1 MPVGTPEQVAELA
14 VYPASDDAAYLTGQT
29 MIIDGGASAHQPRR
43 AMARIVHAGMTQ
55 GL

>member
-14 VYPASDDAAYLTGQT
+14 VYLASDDASYLTGQT
-29 MIIDGGASAHQPRR
+29 MIIDGGASAHQPWHT
-43 AMARIVHAGMTQ
+43 MAHIVHAGMTQ